1 MDVERRDA
9 EIKKIWER
17 LHLSPEALKQLAK
30 AFQDELEA
38 GLEQKSSLLMIPTMV
53 DMLPQGH
60 ESGDYYAIDLGGTNL
75 RVLYT
80 RLGKGPKEVEAE
92 AIELSPIPPEM
103 QSCPVEE
110 LMDYVA
116 GHLIDWSEQQHCSI
130 KEHELPIIGFCF
142 SFPVEQTA
150 VDAGKLLRWTKG
162 YTNPGAVGMDPAK
175 LLTDAFKRRGINV
188 HIGALVNDTVGTLA
202 AARYID
208 GQDTIAA
215 MIMGTGTNACYMELL
230 GRITKW
236 LPHYRPRTSDMVVNI
251 EWPGF
256 QAAELPVL
264 EEDRQLDEE
273 SNNPGQQRFEKLT
286 AGLYMGD
293 IARRIILRA
302 AEERELFQGR
312 VPQELRTMEIFP
324 TKFVG
329 IAAQDDTAD
338 LSRTAGVLQRA
349 FGMDPDSISPQ
360 DRKEVKEICA
370 MVTVRSARLVAAA
383 VCGIM
388 RHLGRDEGDPEGGP
402 PPRTCIA
409 VDGGIFVRYG
419 FYRELLKQGVRDIL
433 GDAVADQFDLRVV
446 AGGSAFGAAC
456 VAAAKHSYMCSMGLD
471 EGRSSLPPRKFPP
484 RRPSTASLQDMA
496 GH

>member
-1 MDVERRDA
+1 MNVENRDA
-9 EIKKIWER
+9 AIKKYWER
-17 LHLSPEALKQLAK
+17 LHLSPTALTKLAE
-30 AFQDELEA
+30 AFQNELEA
-38 GLEQKSSLLMIPTMV
+38 GLDHKSSLLMIPTMV

-60 ESGDYYAIDLGGTNL
+60 ECGEYYAIDLGGTNL

-80 RLGKGPKEVEAE
+80 RLGKGAKEVEAE
-92 AIELSPIPPEM
+92 AIESSPIPPEM

-116 GHLIDWSEQQHCSI
+116 GHLIDWSERHHCSI
-130 KEHELPIIGFCF
+130 AKQEVPILGFCF
-142 SFPVEQTA
+142 SFPVEQSS
-150 VDAGKLLRWTKG
+150 VDSGKLLRWTKG
-162 YTNPGAVGMDPAK
+162 YTNPGAVGNDPAK
-175 LLTDAFKRRGINV
+175 LLSDAFKRRGVHV

-202 AARYID
+202 AARYVD

-236 LPHYRPRTSDMVVNI
+236 LPHYRPRTPDMVVNI

-256 QAAELPVL
+256 QAAELPTL

-312 VPQELRTMEIFP
+312 VPEALRKMETFP
-324 TKFVG
+324 TKCIG
-329 IAAQDDTAD
+329 IAAQDDTPD
-338 LSRTAGVLQRA
+338 LSRTAGVLQSA
-349 FGMDPDSISPQ
+349 FGMDPDSITLQ

-388 RHLGRDEGDPEGGP
+388 RHLGRDQGDPAGGAP
-402 PPRTCIA
+402 TRTCIA

-433 GDAVADQFDLRVV
+433 GDAVADQFELRVV

-456 VAAAKHSYMCSMGLD
+456 VAAATHSYM
-471 EGRSSLPPRKFPP
+471 RSVGNDLRPPLPPRKFPA
-484 RRPSTASLQDMA
+484 RRPSATSLQDMPQ
-496 GH
+496 H